1 MESASTAQVNE
12 NSSIGSE
19 QLTSSVRSFIEW
31 LSFHPIG
38 DEIARA
44 LVSEHLA
51 HVKTTGIGIF
61 RIQSDDSLILLGQYG
76 KIEAERWPTTK
87 LAGSQWRALNS
98 PEFIIAAG
106 GNKNSWAPNSQM
118 CVISLR
124 DHGVIHGFIVFEFL
138 HEISDKDKPGVKSE
152 IEDFSIPIALS
163 LSFQQRES
171 SSHPTTAHFAN
182 EAGHTSAEP
191 LSQRQILILR
201 GMVEG
206 KTNHELA
213 SEMGFSVSTIRHETM
228 RIFKSLAVNDRKEAA
243 KKALDLSLI

>member
-1 MESASTAQVNE
+1 MESENAAQLNEYSTI
-12 NSSIGSE
+12 SSE
-19 QLTSSVRSFIEW
+19 QLTSTVRSFIEW

-51 HVKTTGIGIF
+51 HVKTTAIGIF

-87 LAGSQWRALNS
+87 RAGSQWRTLTT
-98 PEFIIAAG
+98 PEFIIATGA
-106 GNKNSWAPNSQM
+106 NKNSWAPNSKM

-138 HEISDKDKPGVKSE
+138 HEISQRDKAGVKSE
-152 IEDFSIPIALS
+152 IEDFAMPIALS
-163 LSFQQRES
+163 LSFQHRETS
-171 SSHPTTAHFAN
+171 PPRTHPAN
-182 EAGHTSAEP
+182 EFYNASAEP
-191 LSQRQILILR
+191 LTQRQILILR

-243 KKALDLSLI
+243 KRALDLSLI